1 MLEIYRKV
9 TAYDSLFENA
19 EKYFGDDDG
28 LGIPWNV
35 RLKSQAVA
43 ESALCPSAFNPKSGA
58 KGIAQFVLPTWKL
71 VTGSE
76 RDEREIPEKAIPAMA
91 QYMAYLT
98 AQLNPMPGRL
108 GIWKPARRH
117 CADAARWPV
126 ALWAYNQG
134 PGAVERRLKSILE
147 QKGID
152 QIEDW
157 AICLPFM
164 PMESRNYVSKIVSLA
179 QAVSGLPEPPGAV
192 ASPAEGGEDG

>member
-76 RDEREIPEKAIPAMA
+76 RDEREIPEKAIPEACTPA
-91 QYMAYLT
+91 LRRCRSVACR
-98 AQLNPMPGRL
+98 PL
-108 GIWKPARRH
+108 G
-117 CADAARWPV
+117 
-126 ALWAYNQG
+126 LQ
-134 PGAVERRLKSILE
+134 PGA
-147 QKGID
+147 G
-152 QIEDW
+152 
-157 AICLPFM
+157 C
-164 PMESRNYVSKIVSLA
+164 
-179 QAVSGLPEPPGAV
+179 SGEAAEEHPGT
-192 ASPAEGGEDG
+192 EGD